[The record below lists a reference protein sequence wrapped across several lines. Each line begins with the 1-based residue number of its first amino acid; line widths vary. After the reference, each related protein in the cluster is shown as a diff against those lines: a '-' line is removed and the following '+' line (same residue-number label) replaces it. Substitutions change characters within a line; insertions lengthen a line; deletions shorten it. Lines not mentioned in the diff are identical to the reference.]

1 MASLRLSSDMG
12 VDHTTEIKSSDQR
25 FEERTGVPSRSG
37 NKNLDRQLTD
47 RETAT
52 HNEQRR
58 ERNVEDQEREALREG
73 DEKVQAS
80 INENILDRTR
90 GLQKTGAGQGVA
102 RAPEHFLQSHDQK
115 QLAGGFTS
123 HVLGSDYNEHT
134 ENLSRGRSHSYA
146 PIPLPPTNQ
155 YNMFPQNQNPV
166 DMSVQLH
173 VGTLER
179 MKWQPGYNNFDPMMI
194 QPDPSRQPLEMF
206 NIPDIQRRVNPGVEL
221 AEQVGA
227 TPEFSEII
235 HPLNKRFTA
244 SDDPYLQN
252 GKNFRQAMGFDQG
265 DAKLTSEHIAGR
277 KDIPTGDQSYW
288 TDAPQRSNE
297 DRRLQEGNDRARADI
312 ANAAHDE
319 AKRHPAD
326 SG

>member
-1 MASLRLSSDMG
+1 MSSATHA
-12 VDHTTEIKSSDQR
+12 VETKNPDQR
-25 FEERTGVPSRSG
+25 VEERTGVPSSKG
-37 NKNLDRQLTD
+37 NKSVDQQLHE
-47 RETAT
+47 REKAA

-73 DEKVQAS
+73 DEKVQSS
-80 INENILDRTR
+80 INEDILDRTR
-90 GLQKTGAGQGVA
+90 GLRKTGAGQGVA

-123 HVLGSDYNEHT
+123 HVLGTDYNEHT
-134 ENLSRGRSHSYA
+134 ENLSRGRTHSFA
-146 PIPLPPTNQ
+146 PIPIPPTNQ

-179 MKWQPGYNNFDPMMI
+179 MKWQPGYGNFDPMLI

-206 NIPDIQRRVNPGVEL
+206 NTPEIQRRVNPGVEM

-265 DAKLTSEHIAGR
+265 DAQLTSEHIAGR
-277 KDIPTGDQSYW
+277 KDIPTGDQSFYG
-288 TDAPQRSNE
+288 DAPQRTNE
-297 DRRLQEGNDRARADI
+297 DRVDANANDRSRAAI
-312 ANAAHDE
+312 ANAAKDE
-319 AKRHPAD
+319 KNRIAAD